1 MPHVTIRLGTI
12 EPLEPALLK
21 AAPAGMPAT
30 EAIVHLGALE
40 LRGPAAGLRAL
51 AGACAEAAQ
60 MAEEYDQDPAGYDQ
74 REGTRPPPD

>member
-30 EAIVHLGALE
+30 EAIVHLGALG

-60 MAEEYDQDPAGYDQ
+60 MAEEYDQDPAGYDE

>member
-1 MPHVTIRLGTI
+1 MPHVTIRLGTS

-21 AAPAGMPAT
+21 AAPAGAPET

-40 LRGPAAGLRAL
+40 LRGSAAALRAL
-51 AGACAEAAQ
+51 ADACAEAAS
-60 MAEEYDQDPAGYDQ
+60 MSEEYDQDPAGYDE

>member
-51 AGACAEAAQ
+51 AGACAEDAQ
-60 MAEEYDQDPAGYDQ
+60 MAEEYDQDPAGYDE

>member
-1 MPHVTIRLGTI
+1 MPHVTIRLGTS

-21 AAPAGMPAT
+21 AAPAGAPAT

-40 LRGPAAGLRAL
+40 LRGSAAALRAL
-51 AGACAEAAQ
+51 ASACAEAAS
-60 MAEEYDQDPAGYDQ
+60 MAEEYDQDPAGYDE

>member
-60 MAEEYDQDPAGYDQ
+60 MAEEYDQDPAGYDE